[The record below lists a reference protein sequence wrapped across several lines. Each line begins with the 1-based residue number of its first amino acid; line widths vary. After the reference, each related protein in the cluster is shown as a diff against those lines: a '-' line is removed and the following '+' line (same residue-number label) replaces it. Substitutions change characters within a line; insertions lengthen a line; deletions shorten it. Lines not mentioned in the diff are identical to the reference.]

1 MSIIGPRNADKNA
14 ELPMTDAQREHANS
28 LDFESLKA
36 YLTQLQIEHLGLTPD
51 PLHADVWHSPE
62 PKASTV
68 SITIT
73 DPATG
78 EKTKL
83 EAESQD
89 ALNALQLQWYREH
102 PSTPV
107 TTQEQPRGADGK
119 FKAAAESDA
128 ARQQRAL
135 DAVEL
140 ERKFRLSEI
149 SASDYIQQSGALA
162 EALEKELGMP
172 LDEVKETFQERQG
185 KRYERDWA
193 DATNRFLTSDAGSDW
208 PGGNQNMKKIGE
220 IISNATMEDGTPLV
234 DAPDKVAALEW
245 AYSYAKE
252 HELLVENPELE
263 AHKKLATATSRQE
276 IDSILG
282 RDTRQIWGAR

>member
-1 MSIIGPRNADKNA
+1 MIIGPRSSNAGE
-14 ELPMTDAQREHANS
+14 ELPLTDAQREHANS

-62 PKASTV
+62 PKSAQTLSRT
-68 SITIT
+68 ITIGGKQFT
-73 DPATG
+73 VEGAD
-78 EKTKL
+78 ERELDRREL
-83 EAESQD
+83 EAHQAAETQ
-89 ALNALQLQWYREH
+89 
-102 PSTPV
+102 PV

-119 FKAAAESDA
+119 FKAAESDA
-128 ARQQRAL
+128 ARQQRVL
-135 DAVEL
+135 DGVEL